1 MNPAEL
7 TLTISPSLTK
17 ATPATIKYGIS
28 AATVPPTGRTLVER
42 INVEPIYAQ
51 LKAALGDQWSDYKA
65 TIAAFILGS
74 LNQAELSWVL
84 QPLLTTLPLASTD
97 LSRPT
102 ASILQLHNQL
112 ITAIYANTLRDAPA
126 SEVAPWVVATD
137 KPSSTSKSSGAGG
150 GANDKTEE
158 RLKREIMNIHPRDR
172 QRIKSLKDEPTKA
185 AKDDGLRQVLEY
197 ANELAVK
204 PPGTGQ
210 GPNESQTTTPG
221 LARSNFD
228 IEIQRRYAQP
238 LASEQ
243 LEFPAPN
250 DLQNKI
256 EPICYEQGL
265 TGGVQQGML
274 QGCAELVEQACEVYI
289 KEMLSAFL
297 GHSRSN
303 AVGKDGVQ
311 THKFKRQLRREE
323 DDADRGVLQRNAG
336 GMLPVEMQ
344 MQAQRAPLR
353 MADMRLA
360 LGLSDSFLKQDRFL
374 EEQIML
380 KHYPVLDLSAKGGI
394 NGVSTHLTNGVK
406 RRKLSGPD
414 NADAMDID
422 AEFDY
427 GQFKGVAKND
437 HDSVMSALDD
447 CLLAAG
453 GGPILEDFRTG
464 AYRASVERAVAARQL
479 RAGIFTTGDR
489 STTQPQSSAAPAQ
502 RRTGHSKTSA
512 ALVDDGPNEPRK
524 EPSAEGQD
532 VCAPSKK
539 RRGVNERRQ
548 AKESAGAT
556 EKKPGKRKRVHPD
569 EGEDTTSAVPL
580 KDGKSADAQPG
591 AKPAKRARTTKSQ
604 GQQQQGSS
612 KKRKRAQQIDS
623 DATQA
628 EAGDAPPNKKRAL
641 SSEPADTEVVK
652 EGHSVLSNEN
662 NKRKRSSSNATRE
675 DPFPNDAPLPLGD
688 VVGEL
693 NDVFAAFPKKANP
706 VIPKQRGPPAAKKPR
721 AASTVEPND
730 EDDAPGESDYELAP
744 PPPFP
749 SNPYAPPA
757 QAASNKGTVLE
768 AFQVASTNAAE
779 SQPASKRPR
788 KTPLTIE
795 AATPKRDASS
805 SLGMSGSEPS
815 SAPPKLSASSAKSTF
830 DPLKATEPS
839 EKTIACPLFDR
850 GKGGPCAKSAS
861 GIYRARSMQDHI
873 RRTHPE
879 HYIHKLSA
887 TEENVQR
894 MFNSPAK
901 SAVAGH
907 ASSTGVEQQDQMSSS
922 APQTP
927 VQSRQQDCTTPVAGS
942 SSSGKRGATQ
952 ISARREQ
959 DRSQMKRDVGPVQ
972 GSRERPQYS
981 PLTAKNEQRAS
992 RASLAP
998 PPPFPLS
1005 RRNSFNVDAMVP
1017 PQQSPRTGNSM
1028 AAPSRVRTPLDSAL
1042 NGRMGP
1048 PVGGATPTRTS
1059 SNGSSASLQ
1068 SRRTSFVAG
1077 PAMTGQFRSG
1087 TGAEGMS
1094 SNQVQMSPSLQKI
1107 AAATSN
1113 GDWAPPPAPISQGS
1127 STPRLSAGPP
1137 ILSPSQFA
1145 ERTLMQNH
1153 MQHQYHMSPPRNE
1166 QYMRRDATPLVSPRG
1181 QHMGFQQ
1188 PQQSPTHLRPPYI
1201 HFPPYAP
1208 GFGLAQHPDLGMKP
1222 RWDPNSVVMSRMTG
1236 TPDVARRAQ
1245 YTDHPR
1251 GCRCEQCE
1259 PGFAFR
1265 P

>member
-1 MNPAEL
+1 
-7 TLTISPSLTK
+7 
-17 ATPATIKYGIS
+17 
-28 AATVPPTGRTLVER
+28 
-42 INVEPIYAQ
+42 
-51 LKAALGDQWSDYKA
+51 
-65 TIAAFILGS
+65 
-74 LNQAELSWVL
+74 
-84 QPLLTTLPLASTD
+84 
-97 LSRPT
+97 
-102 ASILQLHNQL
+102 
-112 ITAIYANTLRDAPA
+112 
-126 SEVAPWVVATD
+126 
-137 KPSSTSKSSGAGG
+137 
-150 GANDKTEE
+150 
-158 RLKREIMNIHPRDR
+158 
-172 QRIKSLKDEPTKA
+172 
-185 AKDDGLRQVLEY
+185 
-197 ANELAVK
+197 
-204 PPGTGQ
+204 
-210 GPNESQTTTPG
+210 
-221 LARSNFD
+221 
-228 IEIQRRYAQP
+228 
-238 LASEQ
+238 
-243 LEFPAPN
+243 
-250 DLQNKI
+250 
-256 EPICYEQGL
+256 
-265 TGGVQQGML
+265 
-274 QGCAELVEQACEVYI
+274 
-289 KEMLSAFL
+289 
-297 GHSRSN
+297 
-303 AVGKDGVQ
+303 
-311 THKFKRQLRREE
+311 
-323 DDADRGVLQRNAG
+323 
-336 GMLPVEMQ
+336 
-344 MQAQRAPLR
+344 
-353 MADMRLA
+353 
-360 LGLSDSFLKQDRFL
+360 
-374 EEQIML
+374 
-380 KHYPVLDLSAKGGI
+380 
-394 NGVSTHLTNGVK
+394 
-406 RRKLSGPD
+406 
-414 NADAMDID
+414 
-422 AEFDY
+422 
-427 GQFKGVAKND
+427 
-437 HDSVMSALDD
+437 
-447 CLLAAG
+447 
-453 GGPILEDFRTG
+453 
-464 AYRASVERAVAARQL
+464 
-479 RAGIFTTGDR
+479 
-489 STTQPQSSAAPAQ
+489 
-502 RRTGHSKTSA
+502 
-512 ALVDDGPNEPRK
+512 
-524 EPSAEGQD
+524 
-532 VCAPSKK
+532 
-539 RRGVNERRQ
+539 
-548 AKESAGAT
+548 
-556 EKKPGKRKRVHPD
+556 
-569 EGEDTTSAVPL
+569 
-580 KDGKSADAQPG
+580 
-591 AKPAKRARTTKSQ
+591 
-604 GQQQQGSS
+604 
-612 KKRKRAQQIDS
+612 
-623 DATQA
+623 
-628 EAGDAPPNKKRAL
+628 
-641 SSEPADTEVVK
+641 
-652 EGHSVLSNEN
+652 
-662 NKRKRSSSNATRE
+662 
-675 DPFPNDAPLPLGD
+675 
-688 VVGEL
+688 
-693 NDVFAAFPKKANP
+693 
-706 VIPKQRGPPAAKKPR
+706 
-721 AASTVEPND
+721 
-730 EDDAPGESDYELAP
+730 
-744 PPPFP
+744 
-749 SNPYAPPA
+749 
-757 QAASNKGTVLE
+757 
-768 AFQVASTNAAE
+768 
-779 SQPASKRPR
+779 
-788 KTPLTIE
+788 
-795 AATPKRDASS
+795 
-805 SLGMSGSEPS
+805 MSGSEPS